1 MIELPSI
8 KDSMD
13 SLFYY
18 LAHFY
23 DEKCFPDFKGIY
35 QFVLKDGD
43 ASYCYYIEIGGAKA
57 ESHKG
62 RHGAPDVEVMAC
74 VNDFFNIL
82 NGKLNPFLGYVL
94 GKYKVKGHWSY
105 LLPMG
110 RLFGKQFDEKIIK
123 EMEPTD
129 NFDKLHR
136 RQWRKPDNVLV
147 INGSPRRKD
156 GFTYFYLKHLLKGIE
171 RAGADVE
178 LIDICDP
185 AIKVNSCLGCYACL
199 KITPGKCVIKDDANR
214 LVDKLDKAEFIVF
227 AFPVY
232 FGAFPDKLKALLD
245 RCLVLFLPYFVPNKD
260 LTKHVRYNRKKQ
272 NMVIFSNAFFP
283 EIKQFKGCVEAFEL
297 VGAHS
302 YIKPLAYILRPSAE
316 SLAFS
321 ITHRGRLDDVLNSLE
336 SAGKQMIEEGR
347 VSPALLRNI
356 SKTDISKK
364 RLCNLMNQFVYLNY
378 RKND

>member
-8 KDSMD
+8 KDSLD

-18 LAHFY
+18 LSRFY
-23 DEKCFPDFKGIY
+23 DEKRFPDFKGIY
-35 QFVLKDGD
+35 QFVLKDSSE
-43 ASYCYYIEIGGAKA
+43 SYCYYIEIGGAKA
-57 ESHKG
+57 ESYKGIHK
-62 RHGAPDVEVMAC
+62 APDIEVTAF

-82 NGKLNPFLGYVL
+82 NGKLNPLLGYVL
-94 GKYKVKGHWSY
+94 GKFKVKGHWSY

-123 EMEPTD
+123 EMKSADEP
-129 NFDKLHR
+129 DKSGKKKWSR
-136 RQWRKPDNVLV
+136 PNSVLV
-147 INGSPRRKD
+147 INASPRCKD

-171 RAGADVE
+171 NAGSKVE

-199 KITPGKCVIKDDANR
+199 KITPGKCAIKDDANW

-227 AFPVY
+227 AFPVH

-321 ITHRGRLDDVLNSLE
+321 ITHRDRLYDVLNSLE
-336 SAGKQMIEEGR
+336 SAGKQMMEEGR
-347 VSPALLRNI
+347 ISLALLRKI
-356 SKTDISKK
+356 SKIDISKR

-378 RKND
+378 RKHD